1 MAADPELGTRGT
13 GSAPEP
19 APAPARLLPETTGR
33 PVVGLWAAI
42 AATAA
47 AIAALVLVGVQAL
60 PERTGPPIEELVVE
74 RTDLSVGRIELTV
87 RNVGPDPV
95 QVAQVAVNDSFV
107 DVVGG
112 AGQID
117 RLETA
122 TLTLAYPWQEGQPYT
137 IALLTSTGVVIEH
150 VVPAAVA
157 TPSPGGILG
166 SMALLGLYVGVV
178 PVVVGMLVLPLLRRA
193 RPGTLRLLLA
203 VTVGLLGFLALD
215 GALDALGLGALSGG
229 AFGGP
234 ALVVLGAALAFL
246 ALTAVDA
253 FVGAGQGRPASGLRL
268 ATLVAVGIGLHNFG
282 EGLAIGTAYAVG
294 ELALG
299 AALVIGFALHNV
311 TEGVA
316 VVTPLAT
323 QRARLRHLA
332 GLALVA
338 GAPAIPGA
346 LLGASVT
353 SPELSTLLLGLGV
366 GAILRVVVVLVPA
379 VRSRPG
385 TPVSPASLAGIAGG
399 VLLMYATGLL
409 VTA

>member
-1 MAADPELGTRGT
+1 MAADPELGTRAT
-13 GSAPEP
+13 EP
-19 APAPARLLPETTGR
+19 APPPPARPSERSGR
-33 PVVGLWAAI
+33 ESARLWAAI
-42 AATAA
+42 AAVA
-47 AIAALVLVGVQAL
+47 AALVALVFLGAQAL
-60 PERTGPPIEELVVE
+60 PERTGPPVEVLAVE
-74 RTDLSVGRIELTV
+74 RTALVPGEIELTV
-87 RNVGPDPV
+87 RTVGPDPV

-107 DVVGG
+107 DVAG
-112 AGQID
+112 AAQPIG
-117 RLETA
+117 RLQTA

-137 IALLTSTGVVIEH
+137 IALLTSTGVVVEH
-150 VVPAAVA
+150 VVPTAVA
-157 TPSPGGILG
+157 TPSPGSVLG
-166 SMALLGLYVGVV
+166 SMALLGTYVGVV
-178 PVVVGMLVLPLLRRA
+178 PVALGMLVLPLLRRA
-193 RPGTLRLLLA
+193 RPGTVRVLLA

-215 GALDALGLGALSGG
+215 GALDAVEVGALSGG

-246 ALTAVDA
+246 TLTAVDA
-253 FVGAGQGRPASGLRL
+253 FLQARRDRPASGLHL
-268 ATLVAVGIGLHNFG
+268 AALVAVGIGLHNFG

-323 QRARLRHLA
+323 ERARLRDLA
-332 GLALVA
+332 VLALVA

-346 LLGASVT
+346 VLGASVT

-366 GAILRVVVVLVPA
+366 GAILRVVVVLVPSLRA
-379 VRSRPG
+379 RG
-385 TPVSPASLAGIAGG
+385 GAPVAPAGLVGIAVG
-399 VLLMYATGLL
+399 VLIMYATGLL

>member
-1 MAADPELGTRGT
+1 MAADAELSTRGI
-13 GSAPEP
+13 GSSPEP
-19 APAPARLLPETTGR
+19 APAPSSGPPETAGR
-33 PVVGLWAAI
+33 PVLRLWAAI
-42 AATAA
+42 AATAT
-47 AIAALVLVGVQAL
+47 AIAALVLVGLQAL
-60 PERTGPPIEELVVE
+60 PERTGPPIEVLVVE
-74 RTDLSVGRIELTV
+74 RTDLSIGRIELTV

-112 AGQID
+112 SQEIN
-117 RLETA
+117 RLETSR
-122 TLTLAYPWQEGQPYT
+122 LVLRYPWQEGQPYT

-150 VVPAAVA
+150 VIPAAVA

-166 SMALLGLYVGVV
+166 SMALLGLFVGVV

-193 RPGTLRLLLA
+193 RPGTVGVLLA

-215 GALDALGLGALSGG
+215 GALDAVEIGALSGG

-234 ALVVLGAALAFL
+234 VLVVLGATLAFL

-253 FVGAGQGRPASGLRL
+253 LVGTGPDRPASGLRL

-299 AALVIGFALHNV
+299 AALVIGFALHNL

-323 QRARLRHLA
+323 QRARLLDLA
-332 GLALVA
+332 GLALIA

-346 LLGASVT
+346 VLGASVT
-353 SPELSTLLLGLGV
+353 NPELSTLLLGLGV
-366 GAILRVVVVLVPA
+366 GAIVRVVVVLVPA
-379 VRSRPG
+379 VRTRPG
-385 TPVSPASLAGIAGG
+385 GTVSPSALAGIAGG

>member
-1 MAADPELGTRGT
+1 MSADADLGTRGP
-13 GSAPEP
+13 SPEP
-19 APAPARLLPETTGR
+19 TPAPPPAVEPTRR
-33 PVVGLWAAI
+33 PVVHLWAAL
-42 AATAA
+42 AAVVV
-47 AIAALVLVGVQAL
+47 AIAALVFVGGQAL
-60 PERTGPPIEELVVE
+60 PERTGPPVEVLAVE
-74 RTDLSVGRIELTV
+74 RTHLSAGTIELTV

-112 AGQID
+112 AEALG
-117 RLETA
+117 RLSTA
-122 TLTLAYPWQEGQPYT
+122 TLSLDYAWQEGQPYT

-150 VVPAAVA
+150 VIPAAVA

-166 SMALLGLYVGVV
+166 TMALLGTYVGVV
-178 PVVVGMLVLPLLRRA
+178 PVAVGMLVLPLLRRA
-193 RPGTLRLLLA
+193 RPETVRLLLA
-203 VTVGLLGFLALD
+203 VTVGLLAFLALD
-215 GALDALGLGALSGG
+215 GALEALEVGAGSGG

-246 ALTAVDA
+246 GLTAVDA
-253 FVGAGQGRPASGLRL
+253 LVGAGQGRAASGLRL

-323 QRARLRHLA
+323 QRTRLRVLA
-332 GLALVA
+332 GLALIA

-346 LLGASVT
+346 VLGASVT
-353 SPELSTLLLGLGV
+353 NPELSTLLLGLGV
-366 GAILRVVVVLVPA
+366 GAIVRVVVVLLPA
-379 VRSRPG
+379 VRGRPG
-385 TPVSPASLAGIAGG
+385 APVSPTTLAGIAAG

>member
-1 MAADPELGTRGT
+1 
-13 GSAPEP
+13 
-19 APAPARLLPETTGR
+19 
-33 PVVGLWAAI
+33 
-42 AATAA
+42 
-47 AIAALVLVGVQAL
+47 VLA
-60 PERTGPPIEELVVE
+60 VE
-74 RTDLSVGRIELTV
+74 RTVLTPGAIELTV

-95 QVAQVAVNDSFV
+95 SVAQVAVNDSFV

-112 AGQID
+112 EQPIG
-117 RLETA
+117 RLGTA
-122 TLTLAYPWQEGQPYT
+122 TLTLAHPWQEGQPYT

-157 TPSPGGILG
+157 TPSPGGLLG
-166 SMALLGLYVGVV
+166 SMALLGTYVGVV
-178 PVVVGMLVLPLLRRA
+178 PVAVGMLVLPLLRRA
-193 RPGTLRLLLA
+193 RPGTVRALLA

-215 GALDALGLGALSGG
+215 GTLDALEVGALSGG

-234 ALVVLGAALAFL
+234 ALVGLGAALAFL

-253 FVGAGQGRPASGLRL
+253 LLGARRGRPASGLHL

-316 VVTPLAT
+316 VVTPLAAE
-323 QRARLRHLA
+323 RARMRDLA
-332 GLALVA
+332 ALALVA

-346 LLGASVT
+346 VLGASVT
-353 SPELSTLLLGLGV
+353 SPELSALLLGLGV
-366 GAILRVVVVLVPA
+366 GAVLRVVVVLVPSLRA
-379 VRSRPG
+379 GRGER
-385 TPVSPASLAGIAGG
+385 VSPAGLVGIAGG
-399 VLLMYATGLL
+399 VLIMYATGLL